1 MDITIIMGPGH
12 VATLMICQ
20 YCTMQAAKAVN
31 NDSRYVLLV
40 CHVPTESAS
49 GIVGRSGTT
58 GITSTCG
65 STIVP

>member
-1 MDITIIMGPGH
+1 
-12 VATLMICQ
+12 
-20 YCTMQAAKAVN
+20 MQAAKAVN

-58 GITSTCG
+58 GIASTCG